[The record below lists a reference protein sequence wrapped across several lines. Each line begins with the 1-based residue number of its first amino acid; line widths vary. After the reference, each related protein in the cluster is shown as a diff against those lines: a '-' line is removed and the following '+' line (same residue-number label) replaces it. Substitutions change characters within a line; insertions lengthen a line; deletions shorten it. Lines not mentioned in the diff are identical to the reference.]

1 VPTAPTTSSAPSE
14 RTVLAIDTVPSHATI
29 SVNGEK
35 KGKTPIELKLPKSS
49 EEIVIEI
56 QHPGYVTMKERVVPD
71 VNQRLKLSLVASG
84 AGGATKPVKP
94 ASTNPYKKF
103 E

>member
-1 VPTAPTTSSAPSE
+1 MLS
-14 RTVLAIDTVPSHATI
+14 IDTVPSHATI

-49 EEIVIEI
+49 DEIVLEF
-56 QHPGYVTMKERVVPD
+56 QHPGYATLKERVVPD

-84 AGGATKPVKP
+84 GAKGTGSKPG
-94 ASTNPYKKF
+94 SGNPYKKF